1 MTEFELI
8 ARYFTRPPAVGG
20 MVARGVGD
28 DCALLDLGDRWLAV
42 TTDMLIEGRH
52 FFAGAE
58 PEALGHKALAVNL
71 SDLAA
76 AGAQPRCFF
85 LALALPQ
92 ADEVWLAAFSR
103 GMLALAD
110 AHGCTLAG
118 GDTTRS
124 PEGGPLTICITAIG
138 ETPVGGAL
146 TRGGAR
152 AGDDV
157 WVSGE
162 VGDAALALAMRLDP
176 VAPAK
181 AGAQCLFGKT
191 LDSGLRRNDGMV
203 DAVGRRLDQ
212 PQPRVA
218 LGLALRGL
226 ATSCIDV
233 SDGLL
238 GDLGHICERSGVG
251 TELLWSAVQRSPTL
265 RAQPEEAQRRCA
277 LAGGDDYELLFT
289 AAPAQRDAVQA
300 AGATA
305 GVAVTRIGRITA
317 EPGCRVLDADGRTI
331 DTAGLASFDHFAP

>member
-1 MTEFELI
+1 MGEFELI
-8 ARYFTRPPAVGG
+8 ARYFTRPPAAGG

-28 DCALLDLGDRWLAV
+28 DCAVLDLGDRWLAL
-42 TTDMLIEGRH
+42 TTDMLVEGRH

-76 AGAQPRCFF
+76 AGAAPRCFF

-124 PEGGPLTICITAIG
+124 SAGGPLTICITAVG
-138 ETPVGGAL
+138 ETPPGAALSRAGAL
-146 TRGGAR
+146 V
-152 AGDDV
+152 GDDL

-162 VGDAALALAMRLDP
+162 VGDAALALERLRSA
-176 VAPAK
+176 VAPAQ
-181 AGAQCLFGKT
+181 AGAQCLCSTTGT
-191 LDSGLRRNDGMV
+191 PTVCRR
-203 DAVGRRLDQ
+203 
-212 PQPRVA
+212 PEPRVA
-218 LGLALRGL
+218 LGLRLRGL
-226 ATSCIDV
+226 ASSCIDV

-238 GDLGHICERSGVG
+238 GDLGHIRERSGVG
-251 TELLWSAVQRSPTL
+251 AELLWSAVPRSPTL
-265 RAQPEEAQRRCA
+265 RAQPQEVEQRCA

-289 AAPAQRDAVQA
+289 AAPAQRDAVQT
-300 AGATA
+300 AGAAA
-305 GVAVTRIGRITA
+305 GVAVKRIGRITA
-317 EPGCRVLDADGRTI
+317 EPGCRVLDADGRMI